1 MTTFDGQRSLALVAE
16 GLAGLGILATPGTA
30 ERLCAYLALLEKWN
44 RAYNLTSVTE
54 PDDMVVRH
62 VLDSASALPFLRGEA
77 ILDVG
82 TGAGLPGIPLALIDP
97 ARRFTLLDSV
107 GKKVRF
113 LRQAVLELGLGNV
126 TPLQARAEDWHPP
139 APFDTVTSRAL
150 GTLAEFAGWC
160 GHLVAPGGRL
170 LAMKGRHPAAELER
184 LPPGWRVAELAPVT
198 VPGLA
203 AERHIVVL
211 ERAAGE

>member
-1 MTTFDGQRSLALVAE
+1 LTALDGQRSLTLISE
-16 GLAGLGILATPGTA
+16 GLAALGIAATPALA
-30 ERLCAYLALLEKWN
+30 ERLRAYLVLLEKWN

-62 VLDSASALPFLRGEA
+62 VLDSASALPFLHGEA
-77 ILDVG
+77 VLDAG

-97 ARRFTLLDSV
+97 ARHFTLLDSV
-107 GKKVRF
+107 GKKIRF
-113 LRQAVLELGLGNV
+113 LRQAVLELGLSNV

-139 APFDTVTSRAL
+139 VAFDTVTSRAL

-170 LAMKGRHPAAELER
+170 LAMKGRHPAAEIER
-184 LPPGWRVAELAPVT
+184 LPPGWRVAELVRVV

-203 AERHIVVL
+203 AERHVVVL
-211 ERAAGE
+211 ERAP